1 MKKIYS
7 LLFFASL
14 IFANNN
20 VLKEA
25 QELEKQ
31 GKYKEANALY
41 KKLLQK
47 DSITNK
53 QVTFFKENIDKSKDK
68 ETNLSMQQMLTSSF
82 DIYPYKANY
91 FLPFS
96 YDLKDK
102 NDRENAEAKFQISFK
117 KPISYDFFSLNES
130 INLAYTQTSFWQIY
144 KDSSPFRETN
154 YKPEIYALFPY
165 KNLDHTALKA
175 YKLSLMHESNGQGG
189 NKSRSWNKLYLEG
202 FFQVDNIFIM
212 PQLWYRIPDSKD
224 DNPDLYKYY
233 GYGELNLAYVYKQN
247 LLKVKLRNNFNFSK
261 ENKGLVQIDYSF
273 AFRKNAFA
281 YVQLSSGYGESL
293 IDYDKEINRISFGIS
308 LSR

>member
-7 LLFFASL
+7 LLFLSSL
-14 IFANNN
+14 LFANND
-20 VLKEA
+20 VLREA

-31 GKYKEANALY
+31 GKYKEANILY

-53 QVTFFKENIDKSKDK
+53 QVQFFNENIDKSEDE
-68 ETNLSMQQMLTSSF
+68 ETNQSIEQVITSSF
-82 DIYPYKANY
+82 DIYPYKDNY

-96 YDLKDK
+96 YDLKNK
-102 NDRENAEAKFQISFK
+102 KDRENMEAKFQISFK
-117 KPISYDFFSLNES
+117 KPISYNFFSLNEA

-144 KDSSPFRETN
+144 KESAPFRETN
-154 YKPEIYALFPY
+154 YKPELYILFPY
-165 KNLDHTALKA
+165 KNLDHTSLKA
-175 YKLSLMHESNGQGG
+175 YKLSLMHESNGREGEQ
-189 NKSRSWNKLYLEG
+189 SRSWNKIYAEAY
-202 FFQVDNIFIM
+202 FQVGDMFIK
-212 PQLWYRIPDSKD
+212 PQVWYRIPDSKD

-233 GYGELNLAYVYKQN
+233 GYGEMNFSYVYRHN
-247 LLKVKLRNNFNFSK
+247 ILKLKLRNNFKLNK
-261 ENKGLVQIDYSF
+261 ENKGLIQIDYSF

-293 IDYDKEINRISFGIS
+293 IDYDKEINRISVGIS